1 MAQPLA
7 APAPRRSQAARRAAT
22 RAGLL
27 EATIECLA
35 ELGYARTTTTE
46 VCRRAGVSQG
56 ALFKHFA
63 TKSELVS
70 RAAEHLF
77 AGLVA
82 DYRESFARA
91 ASERGDR
98 VDAGVRLLA
107 SIFAQPRLH
116 AAFELYLAAR
126 TDAELAR
133 RLRPVTERHAANLR
147 RQARELF
154 PEAALA
160 NPDFDAVVDVVVHA
174 LQGAA
179 MGGDAVRD
187 AERDARLLQQ
197 LTRLARAAFATA

>member
-1 MAQPLA
+1 
-7 APAPRRSQAARRAAT
+7 
-22 RAGLL
+22 
-27 EATIECLA
+27 
-35 ELGYARTTTTE
+35 

-91 ASERGDR
+91 AEHGDR
-98 VDAGVRLLA
+98 VGAGIRLLA

-126 TDAELAR
+126 TDPELAQ

-147 RQARELF
+147 RQARMLF
-154 PEAALA
+154 PEAARA

-179 MGGDAVRD
+179 MGGDAIRD
-187 AERDARLLQQ
+187 RARDARLQEQ